1 MNLHAAALP
10 AAIVFSIRPANFD
23 DLPELERLIAASV
36 RGLAS
41 SDYTEAQIEAALGTA
56 WGVDSE
62 LIRDGT
68 YFVVEA
74 NGKIVGCGGWGKRK
88 TLFGG
93 DGQSGRESTLLDPA
107 RDAARV
113 RAFFVDPVWARRG
126 IGRILLQRCEDE
138 ARAAGFGRAKLLATL
153 PGHRLYRACGYAGD
167 EARTYPLPGGSAI
180 ACIPMR
186 KTLIADLPLE

>member
-1 MNLHAAALP
+1 MNPHAAAIP
-10 AAIVFSIRPANFD
+10 AAIAHSMRLATFD
-23 DLPELERLIAASV
+23 DVAELERLIAASV

-41 SDYTEAQIEAALGTA
+41 GDYSKAEIEAALGTA

-74 NGKIVGCGGWGKRK
+74 EGKIVGCGGWGKRK
-88 TLFGG
+88 TLFGS
-93 DGQSGRESTLLDPA
+93 DGQSGRESALLDPA

-113 RAFFVDPVWARRG
+113 RAFFVDPAWARRG
-126 IGRILLQRCEDE
+126 IGRMLLQRCEDE
-138 ARAAGFGRAKLLATL
+138 ARAAGFGRAELLATL

-167 EARTYPLPGGSAI
+167 ETRTYPLPGGSAI
-180 ACIPMR
+180 GFVAMR
-186 KTLIADLPLE
+186 KMLTAEPPIE